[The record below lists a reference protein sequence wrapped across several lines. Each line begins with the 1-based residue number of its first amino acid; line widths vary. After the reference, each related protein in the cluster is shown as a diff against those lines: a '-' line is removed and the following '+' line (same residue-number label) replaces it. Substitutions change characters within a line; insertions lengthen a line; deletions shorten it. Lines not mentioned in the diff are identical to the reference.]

1 MLVQKILASL
11 SPNGKSPCVI
21 KNESLVPGSALILF
35 VCLSVCRVLLVC
47 WFVGLLVYWF
57 VGLLVCWFVG
67 LLVCCPGSMNLA
79 TMRDTAIVASM
90 LNRVTMKDICLPADS
105 FQLREFQTFSNGD
118 VLRQTGAT
126 SIGLRLQALLPT
138 ESISS
143 EELDKIK
150 PLLLY
155 STNRMVLNNRTNALV
170 DELWSNVTTANSG
183 EALRRAF
190 SSIFASFY
198 DHDMILEAH
207 AACCCGDTVEDF
219 SPKIKVNEGTNS
231 YTFNLFSLMSAP
243 ARKRLEKQDVYK
255 SVPGMIK

>member
-11 SPNGKSPCVI
+11 SPSGESPCVI
-21 KNESLVPGSALILF
+21 KNESLVPTGSSALILF
-35 VCLSVCRVLLVC
+35 FCFSC
-47 WFVGLLVYWF
+47 FVG
-57 VGLLVCWFVG
+57 
-67 LLVCCPGSMNLA
+67 CCPGSMNLA
-79 TMRDTAIVASM
+79 TMRDTAIVVSM
-90 LNRVTMKDICLPADS
+90 LNRVTMKDICLPEES
-105 FQLREFQTFSNGD
+105 FQLREFKNFPNGD
-118 VLRQTGAT
+118 VLRQAGKT

-190 SSIFASFY
+190 SSIFAPFY

-207 AACCCGDTVEDF
+207 AACCGDTTEDF
-219 SPKIKVNEGTNS
+219 SPTIKENEGTNS

>member
-1 MLVQKILASL
+1 
-11 SPNGKSPCVI
+11 
-21 KNESLVPGSALILF
+21 
-35 VCLSVCRVLLVC
+35 
-47 WFVGLLVYWF
+47 
-57 VGLLVCWFVG
+57 
-67 LLVCCPGSMNLA
+67 MNLI

-90 LNRVTMKDICLPADS
+90 LNRVTMKDICLPEES
-105 FQLREFQTFSNGD
+105 FQLREFKIFPNGD
-118 VLRQTGAT
+118 VLRQAGKT

-150 PLLLY
+150 PLLLF
-155 STNRMVLNNRTNALV
+155 SITNRMVLNNRTNALV

-207 AACCCGDTVEDF
+207 AACCGDTTEDF
-219 SPKIKVNEGTNS
+219 SPTIKVNEGTNS

>member
-1 MLVQKILASL
+1 
-11 SPNGKSPCVI
+11 VI

-35 VCLSVCRVLLVC
+35 VCLSC
-47 WFVGLLVYWF
+47 
-57 VGLLVCWFVG
+57 FVG

-207 AACCCGDTVEDF
+207 AACCGDTVEDF